1 LSKEWKGAE
10 GSFVAGVK
18 NLDLVSSDEFL
29 FGLIRDG
36 MKFRDGPKVKNAG
49 NSLAAASRPA
59 TRAKTSPEDKTVELQ
74 KKAQAG
80 DKNAARDLLA
90 TLLSANK
97 RRR

>member
-1 LSKEWKGAE
+1 
-10 GSFVAGVK
+10 V
-18 NLDLVSSDEFL
+18 
-29 FGLIRDG
+29 
-36 MKFRDGPKVKNAG
+36 KFRDGPKVKNAG

-90 TLLSANK
+90 NLLAANK
-97 RRR
+97 RRQ